1 MKLKAKVDDLTKT
14 NQYNLEVFN
23 KRFEDIEDAFKS
35 ELDGR
40 NQLLERIQELEKDTH

>member
-23 KRFEDIEDAFKS
+23 KRFEDIEDAFKV
-35 ELDGR
+35 EMNER
-40 NQLLERIQELEKDTH
+40 NQLLERIQELEKEAH